1 MQGANMKIRM
11 VVEYDNDAKTD
22 PGDTTIVEKMLEQ
35 EKRYWIANGL
45 DIKYVLAVGG
55 TVTFELMKTHQ

>member
-11 VVEYDNDAKTD
+11 VVEYDNDARIK
-22 PGDTTIVEKMLEQ
+22 PGDTAMVEKMLEQ
-35 EKRYWIANGL
+35 EKRYWIDNGL

-55 TVTFELMKTHQ
+55 TVTFEIVE

>member
-11 VVEYDNDAKTD
+11 VVEYDNDAKID
-22 PGDTTIVEKMLEQ
+22 PGDATIVQEMLTQ
-35 EKRYWIANGL
+35 EKRYWINNGL

-55 TVTFELMKTHQ
+55 TVTFELVE

>member
-11 VVEYDNDAKTD
+11 VVEYDNDAKID

-45 DIKYVLAVGG
+45 DIKYVLAVCG
-55 TVTFELMKTHQ
+55 TVTFELMEAHQ

>member
-1 MQGANMKIRM
+1 MKIRM
-11 VVEYDNDAKTD
+11 VVEYDNDAKID
-22 PGDTTIVEKMLEQ
+22 PGDTTIVDKMLEQ

-55 TVTFELMKTHQ
+55 TVTFELAE

>member
-11 VVEYDNDAKTD
+11 VVEYDNDAKID
-22 PGDTTIVEKMLEQ
+22 PGDTTTVHEMLEQ

-55 TVTFELMKTHQ
+55 TVKFELVE